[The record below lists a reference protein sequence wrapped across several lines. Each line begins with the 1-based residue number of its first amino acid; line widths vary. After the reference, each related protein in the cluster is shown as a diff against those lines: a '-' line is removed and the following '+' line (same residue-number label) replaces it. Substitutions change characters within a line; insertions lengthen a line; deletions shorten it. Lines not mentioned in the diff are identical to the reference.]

1 MTKKGLGILGLFII
15 VLPAFLQAQEKLTGL
30 FYNNMVHQAWLQQK
44 TKPRFKTGKTETNY
58 LSLPFFDHFKTPGPF
73 PNRQRWMEKT
83 VFVNN
88 GFGYFPPDQ
97 GVATFDALD
106 STGSI
111 YGNATSAPFRAD
123 RLTSR
128 PLRMDSIFSPVPQK
142 LTPDDSV
149 YLSFYYQPQGYGDA
163 PEESDSLILVFH
175 ELTGDTVFSH
185 IDSVW
190 VSANLYLKSPQDTL
204 FPLDT
209 LRGIPPCD
217 TNFYLINYQTLV
229 WGDSLLF
236 PCDSVFAP
244 EKQWVKVWSSP
255 GMTLEQ
261 FRKKYGKDFVQVMVP
276 AKEKNCFYK
285 GFQFRFYNKASIANS
300 ITPAWQSNVDEW
312 NVDDIYLNAGR
323 SAKDTTYRAITF
335 SGTYPNFLK
344 KYTEMPYR
352 QYRSDPTNS
361 LTPDFHVYI
370 ANRDNQPHNIHYFY
384 QVHQVNGSFNY
395 GYDGGTCILN
405 PFYKAGF
412 QDCHTSCGAAQAC
425 PPVNSLFSLD
435 YDRDT
440 TSYIIKH
447 YISDSSVSPPLVDSL
462 VYRQGFYNE
471 YAYDDGIPELGYSL
485 EPAGAE
491 LAYRFQLKIA
501 DTLRAL
507 RIYFNKTK
515 SSPTRFFDLM
525 IWRDNNG
532 KPGEVIYKQNN
543 QRVRWKEGLYPF
555 TTYKLDTPVLVS
567 GTIYVGYRQ
576 QDQSLNVGFDAN
588 HDAGN
593 NIFYFSGDGWY
604 QTKFKGALLIRP
616 VVGQNMI
623 LDIPAQKTNT
633 ENITVYPNPAQNRL
647 YFSGI
652 PDPWQQSV
660 TGVVYDLFGRKV
672 IRCIKMTNNSLD
684 VSSLDTGMYI
694 LHLQSGTKNYI
705 LKFIVRH

>member
-1 MTKKGLGILGLFII
+1 MTKKGFGIIGLFII
-15 VLPAFLQAQEKLTGL
+15 VLPAFLQAQERLTGL
-30 FYNNMVHQAWLQQK
+30 FYNNTVHQAWLQQK
-44 TKPRFKTGKTETNY
+44 NKPRFKTDETETNY
-58 LSLPFFDHFKTPGPF
+58 LSLPFFDNFKTPAPF
-73 PNRQRWMEKT
+73 PDSRRWVEKA
-83 VFVNN
+83 VFVNT
-88 GFGYFPPDQ
+88 GFGYLPPDQ

-111 YGNATSAPFRAD
+111 YGNAISVPFRAD
-123 RLTSR
+123 HLTSQ
-128 PLRMDSIFSPVPQK
+128 PLRLDSVFSPVPRK
-142 LTPDDSV
+142 LTPADSV

-163 PEESDSLILVFH
+163 PEKGDSLILVFH
-175 ELTGDTVFSH
+175 ELTGDTVFSR

-190 VSANLYLKSPQDTL
+190 VSANLYLKSPQDTI

-209 LRGIPPCD
+209 LRGISPCD

-244 EKQWVKVWSSP
+244 EKRWVKVWSSP

-261 FRKKYGKDFVQVMVP
+261 FKEEYGKDFVQVLIP
-276 AKEKNCFYK
+276 LSQSSCFYK
-285 GFQFRFYNKASIANS
+285 GFQFQFYNKASIANS
-300 ITPAWQSNVDEW
+300 ITPVWQSNVDEW

-323 SAKDTTYRAITF
+323 SAKDTTYRAIAF
-335 SGTYPNFLK
+335 SGTHPNFLK
-344 KYTEMPYR
+344 RYTEMPYR

-370 ANRDNQPHNIHYFY
+370 ANRDNQPHDIHYFY
-384 QVHQVNGSFNY
+384 QVHQVNGNFGY
-395 GYDGGTCILN
+395 GYDGGTCVLN
-405 PFYKAGF
+405 PFYEAGF
-412 QDCHTSCGAAQAC
+412 QDCNTSCGAAQAC

-447 YISDSSVSPPLVDSL
+447 YISDSSVSPPLVDSM

-471 YAYDDGIPELGYSL
+471 YAYDDGTPELGYSL

-501 DTLRAL
+501 DTLQAV

-515 SSPTRFFDLM
+515 SSPTRLFDLM

-532 KPGEVIYKQNN
+532 KPGEVIYKQVN
-543 QRVRWKEGLYPF
+543 QQVHWEDGLYPF

-588 HDAGN
+588 HDAGED
-593 NIFYFSGDGWY
+593 IFYFSEGAWY

-623 LDIPAQKTNT
+623 LGIPSQSTNT
-633 ENITVYPNPAQNRL
+633 ETCSVYPNPVRSQLHFA
-647 YFSGI
+647 GI
-652 PDPWQQSV
+652 LIDPQHPAIV
-660 TGVVYDLFGRKV
+660 NVYDLFGRK
-672 IRCIKMTNNSLD
+672 IIPQINMTTPSLN
-684 VSSLDTGMYI
+684 VSFLPDGMY
-694 LHLQSGTKNYI
+694 LLQLQYGIKNYTI
-705 LKFIVRH
+705 KFIVRH